1 MEEKIR
7 HLEMIQEVI
16 SRMASNSFTLKGW
29 AVTLVTGIFA
39 LSGNVADKVQY
50 LIIFIPIITFWI
62 LDAFYLS
69 RERSYR
75 ELYKHV
81 SGLNKDEIDFNMD
94 FTPFICKKN
103 KCSSRNLLCKFTCGK
118 ESYQFRYTFLYYPDV
133 CANIIYIR

>member
-62 LDAFYLS
+62 LDGFYLS

-94 FTPFICKKN
+94 FTPFIYKKN
-103 KCSSRNLLCKFTCGK
+103 KLWRCMLSTTEISFYLPLFIL
-118 ESYQFRYTFLYYPDV
+118 SV
-133 CANIIYIR
+133 IIILIV

>member
-16 SRMASNSFTLKGW
+16 NRMASNSFTLKGW
-29 AVTLVTGIFA
+29 AVTLVAGIFA
-39 LSGNVADKVQY
+39 LSGNVVDRIQY
-50 LIIFIPIITFWI
+50 LMIFIPTITFWI

-81 SGLNKDEIDFNMD
+81 SGLNKDEIDFSMD
-94 FTPFICKKN
+94 FTPFICRQN
-103 KCSSRNLLCKFTCGK
+103 KLWRCMLSVTEISFYLPLFIL
-118 ESYQFRYTFLYYPDV
+118 SVIVILIAYT
-133 CANIIYIR
+133 

>member
-16 SRMASNSFTLKGW
+16 NRMASNSFTLKGW
-29 AVTLVTGIFA
+29 AVTLVAGIFA
-39 LSGNVADKVQY
+39 LSGNVVDRIQY
-50 LIIFIPIITFWI
+50 LIIFIPTITFWI

-81 SGLNKDEIDFNMD
+81 SGLNKDEIDFSMD
-94 FTPFICKKN
+94 FTPFICRQN
-103 KCSSRNLLCKFTCGK
+103 KLWRCMLSVTEISFYLPLFIL
-118 ESYQFRYTFLYYPDV
+118 SVIVILIAYT
-133 CANIIYIR
+133 